1 MLVEIW
7 CDKFMD
13 NGKIRPKV
21 KFRSGLNTI
30 LGDINASNSIGKTTF
45 LLIVDFA
52 FGGDDYIKSDATR
65 HILDHT
71 ICFGFEF
78 ESERFYFSR
87 TTKTPGEVNCCDENY
102 TIQNVLAL
110 DKYNQFL
117 FEKYQIAR
125 NGITFR
131 NIIGRYL
138 RIYGRDNLN
147 ETKPLNS
154 VAAESGA
161 NAITALLK
169 LFGRYD
175 KFDELL
181 SRRKR
186 TEDDRKAL
194 AGAIEFEYIPAA
206 KNKTQYKNTQKQIEI
221 LESELSE
228 LLEKQDEL
236 LSKADLEQADTASAI
251 KAQLASARRQ
261 RSRLLSQLR
270 IVESNL
276 QKQSGHNEDDI
287 DSLKVFFPNANI
299 EHINKI
305 ESFHHQLQD
314 ILISEFEEERA
325 NLQTLIEGAT
335 QEIESMEKR
344 QRALGL
350 PIKLSKAFLDKYSSL
365 NIHIAFLKKQND
377 SYEKLN
383 EIKEMKRDIVKEL
396 EVVEEQEL
404 RELQNDINIQ
414 MAHLN
419 GFIYDG
425 TRKPPILNLQSTSQ
439 YSFETP
445 DDTGTGTSCKSM
457 IVFDLSVLY
466 MTPLPAIAHDS
477 VILKNIGDA
486 PIEKIM
492 ELYLKSHKQI
502 FIALDKDDSYSKR
515 TSAILNQTAVL
526 RLSDSG
532 SQLFGRAWNMLDA

>member
-1 MLVEIW
+1 M
-7 CDKFMD
+7 
-13 NGKIRPKV
+13 
-21 KFRSGLNTI
+21 
-30 LGDINASNSIGKTTF
+30 
-45 LLIVDFA
+45 
-52 FGGDDYIKSDATR
+52 
-65 HILDHT
+65 
-71 ICFGFEF
+71 
-78 ESERFYFSR
+78 
-87 TTKTPGEVNCCDENY
+87 
-102 TIQNVLAL
+102 
-110 DKYNQFL
+110 
-117 FEKYQIAR
+117 
-125 NGITFR
+125 
-131 NIIGRYL
+131 
-138 RIYGRDNLN
+138 
-147 ETKPLNS
+147 
-154 VAAESGA
+154 
-161 NAITALLK
+161 
-169 LFGRYD
+169 
-175 KFDELL
+175 
-181 SRRKR
+181 
-186 TEDDRKAL
+186 
-194 AGAIEFEYIPAA
+194 
-206 KNKTQYKNTQKQIEI
+206 
-221 LESELSE
+221 
-228 LLEKQDEL
+228 
-236 LSKADLEQADTASAI
+236 
-251 KAQLASARRQ
+251 
-261 RSRLLSQLR
+261 
-270 IVESNL
+270 
-276 QKQSGHNEDDI
+276 
-287 DSLKVFFPNANI
+287 
-299 EHINKI
+299 
-305 ESFHHQLQD
+305 
-314 ILISEFEEERA
+314 
-325 NLQTLIEGAT
+325 QTLIEGAT

-383 EIKEMKRDIVKEL
+383 EIREMKRDIVKEL

-419 GFIYDG
+419 DFIYDG